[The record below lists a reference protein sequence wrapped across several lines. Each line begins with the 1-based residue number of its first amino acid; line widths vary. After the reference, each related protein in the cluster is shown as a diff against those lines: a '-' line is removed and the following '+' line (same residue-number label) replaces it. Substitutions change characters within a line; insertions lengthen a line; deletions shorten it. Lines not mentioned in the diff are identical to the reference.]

1 MTIVQDT
8 TYRMNPKKL
17 MTENIVDTTDEVTV
31 DNQKFARIII
41 QMKFVKLMLQQESVV
56 DKTVDYDIQNPVDM
70 ATNVIE
76 ENIAN
81 IYITIYHVNNVN
93 TFLLN
98 FIIANFAMKASVRT
112 VQLSKHIQK
121 TFMKK
126 QSQDYQVVQIFITD
140 HGLVH
145 LRTAFVH
152 AVWGFQFCGAAQG
165 ADILSGCAGDRGDG

>member
-31 DNQKFARIII
+31 DNQKFAHIII

-56 DKTVDYDIQNPVDM
+56 DKTVDYDIQNPVYM

-98 FIIANFAMKASVRT
+98 FIIVNFAMNTSKRT
-112 VQLSKHIQK
+112 VHIQLCQQ
-121 TFMKK
+121 TF
-126 QSQDYQVVQIFITD
+126 
-140 HGLVH
+140 
-145 LRTAFVH
+145 
-152 AVWGFQFCGAAQG
+152 
-165 ADILSGCAGDRGDG
+165 